1 MEEFARRVENWFVE
15 VIWIVLDISA
25 VKSVMVVRIFDQ
37 CEGSSHG
44 WDSCGEECFLRRA
57 SISDRRECLQKWGGA
72 LQYHVLEYGY
82 FTNSFLC
89 LYHLCSTTMEMAN
102 TSQTNKEQNRID
114 EMLGVDRY
122 WLLQIMRLLRL
133 LRLKPAFI
141 RQQLP
146 RKTLLPRAI
155 LIHRVST

>member
-1 MEEFARRVENWFVE
+1 
-15 VIWIVLDISA
+15 
-25 VKSVMVVRIFDQ
+25 
-37 CEGSSHG
+37 
-44 WDSCGEECFLRRA
+44 
-57 SISDRRECLQKWGGA
+57 
-72 LQYHVLEYGY
+72 
-82 FTNSFLC
+82 
-89 LYHLCSTTMEMAN
+89 MEMAN